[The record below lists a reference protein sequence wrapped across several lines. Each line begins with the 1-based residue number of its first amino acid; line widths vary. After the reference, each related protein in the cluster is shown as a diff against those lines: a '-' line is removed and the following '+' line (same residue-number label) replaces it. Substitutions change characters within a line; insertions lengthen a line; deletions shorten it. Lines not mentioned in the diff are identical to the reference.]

1 MVSGRFLFVTWSGGG
16 NTAPTYPLVRG
27 LVAHGH
33 AVTVLG
39 QAAQGEA
46 ARDLGAE
53 FVPLPF
59 PDWTPGKSLEEE
71 MDLVLS
77 LLFGPAVGE
86 AVLDHIE
93 RHATD
98 VVAVDCMMSS
108 SLAAAER
115 SAIPSAAIVHF
126 LYQPFVGGGSMGRRW
141 SSMLPMINKTR
152 AQLGLPPAES
162 STGLL
167 DPMNVVLVA
176 CPQEFDVPMP
186 VLPANVRYVGAVL
199 EDAPLLSSDLES
211 RKEDERPRVLVAL
224 SSTFQ
229 HQESTLR
236 RISAALS
243 TLPVEATITVGP
255 AVDPGII
262 DPAPNLAIQRY
273 VPHASLLPN
282 CALVVTHAGMGTVM
296 ASLAHRVPLLCMPMG
311 REQQDNAE
319 RVAACSAGI
328 VLDANAGVEEI
339 RNAIRQMI
347 ATSEYQVGARR
358 MGETIARQ
366 NGRDTAVK
374 ELEAL
379 LSVNRSS
386 KLGGVSQW

>member
-59 PDWTPGKSLEEE
+59 PDWTPRKSLEEE
-71 MDLVLS
+71 MDLVVS

-115 SAIPSAAIVHF
+115 SATPSAAIVHF

-152 AQLGLPPAES
+152 THLGLPPAES
-162 STGLL
+162 SIGLL

-186 VLPANVRYVGAVL
+186 VLPTNVRYVGAVL
-199 EDAPLLSSDLES
+199 EDAPLLSSELEW
-211 RKEDERPRVLVAL
+211 RKEDKPPHVLVAF
-224 SSTFQ
+224 STTFQ
-229 HQESTLR
+229 HQEEALR
-236 RISAALS
+236 RVSAALS
-243 TLPVEATITVGP
+243 TLPVDATITVGP

-273 VPHASLLPN
+273 VPHTSLLPN
-282 CALVVTHAGMGTVM
+282 SAVVVTQAGMGTVM
-296 ASLAHRVPLLCMPMG
+296 AC
-311 REQQDNAE
+311 
-319 RVAACSAGI
+319 
-328 VLDANAGVEEI
+328 
-339 RNAIRQMI
+339 
-347 ATSEYQVGARR
+347 
-358 MGETIARQ
+358 
-366 NGRDTAVK
+366 
-374 ELEAL
+374 
-379 LSVNRSS
+379 
-386 KLGGVSQW
+386 